1 MLDHKSSLKK
11 EEECL
16 LAMLYLVYVPHTV
29 EQGTPAVQ
37 QLSTFEYAAVEIVNG
52 IRVPLDPVASIQQQ
66 PGPTTDGN
74 VVQQQMKF
82 GRKADRTHLY
92 ADSPTIDPN
101 KEILL
106 TERLSKENWVDKDG
120 FVESK
125 EIDARLESHF
135 YPPLDYFTSDRL
147 PIVNPDTIIED
158 STSSLDE
165 GIGLSA
171 TDDSGD
177 DQSLP
182 DDNNNSHHNDSNN
195 LHPDSKDDDAD
206 EDSEEVG
213 VDGRDINFALIKSKK
228 KRKASDNKSYK
239 CEICEELF
247 PKKKLL
253 RDHLVGQ
260 HPGQNLNRCH
270 ICGKTFKLRS
280 NLRQHSRIHTGERP
294 FRCDICGKTFVQG
307 SALTVHK
314 ELHKDKKEHKCD
326 VCKKDFK
333 SKFAFKK
340 HEKVHKGLRPF
351 ICDVC
356 GKSFT
361 QSCNLKAHLQ
371 LHNGTHAF
379 KCTTCFK
386 TFRFKSHYEDHLMT
400 HTKDKKYSCGKCG
413 RNFAYKNSYQRHMQH
428 IHRDETPHQCGVC
441 SKTFVKLSHLTFH
454 KKSHRKAGSLI
465 CEICGLVFEKE
476 TTFAKHNETVHRD
489 EDQRRLF
496 KCVICS
502 KSFEEESD
510 LTTHFM
516 LHEADD
522 CPFQCGMCGILNLSQ
537 A

>member
-1 MLDHKSSLKK
+1 MNT
-11 EEECL
+11 
-16 LAMLYLVYVPHTV
+16 LYLVYVPHTV
-29 EQGTPAVQ
+29 DCTPAVQ
-37 QLSTFEYAAVEIVNG
+37 LSTLEYATVEIVNG
-52 IRVPLDPVASIQQQ
+52 IRVPLDGPGPVASIQQQ
-66 PGPTTDGN
+66 QALTEEN

-82 GRKADRTHLY
+82 GRKPDRTNLHTH
-92 ADSPTIDPN
+92 APAIDPN
-101 KEILL
+101 KEFQLR
-106 TERLSKENWVDKDG
+106 ERLLKDNWVVKDD
-120 FVESK
+120 FVGSI
-125 EIDARLESHF
+125 EIDTRLESQFHS
-135 YPPLDYFTSDRL
+135 PLGYFTSDRL
-147 PIVNPDTIIED
+147 PKIIEDTIIED
-158 STSSLDE
+158 STSSIDE

-182 DDNNNSHHNDSNN
+182 DDNNNSHHKNSNN
-195 LHPDSKDDDAD
+195 LNPERKHDCHEED
-206 EDSEEVG
+206 EDE

-253 RDHLVGQ
+253 RDHLAVQ
-260 HPGQNLNRCH
+260 HPGQSLNRCH

-314 ELHKDKKEHKCD
+314 ELHKDKKEHQCD

-379 KCTTCFK
+379 KCSTCFK

-400 HTKDKKYSCGKCG
+400 HTKDKKYTCSKCG

-428 IHRDETPHQCGVC
+428 IHRDESPHQCTVC

-476 TTFAKHNETVHRD
+476 TTFAKHNETVHREEE

-502 KSFEEESD
+502 KSFEEESE